1 MLMQVLIVVG
11 AVLVIIVFRMIQDW
25 SGTNEFWDIDVTIRK
40 AFNRGGKLLEF
51 VWALLEKS

>member
-1 MLMQVLIVVG
+1 MLMQVLIVVR

-25 SGTNEFWDIDVTIRK
+25 SGTNEFWDIDVTTRK

-51 VWALLEKS
+51 VGALLEKS